1 MNQVPAKKMFRQLPE
16 KTGKRACSEGRFQ
29 VDFSIGNNS
38 VNDKEYAIGI
48 DCEDREMTNGK
59 S

>member
-1 MNQVPAKKMFRQLPE
+1 MDHVPAQKVLRQFPE
-16 KTGKRACSEGRFQ
+16 KTGKQACSEGRFQ
-29 VDFSIGNNS
+29 VDFSIGNDS
-38 VNDKEYAIGI
+38 VNDKGHAIGI